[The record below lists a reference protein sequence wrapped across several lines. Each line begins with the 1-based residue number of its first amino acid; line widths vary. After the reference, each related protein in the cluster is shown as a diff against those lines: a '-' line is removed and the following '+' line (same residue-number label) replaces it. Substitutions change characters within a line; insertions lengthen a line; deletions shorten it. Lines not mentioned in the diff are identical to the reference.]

1 MGEGDVCDDD
11 FREKR
16 CSVGG
21 QMSYIRRCSLTQ
33 VPPDRLFARH
43 RKALHH
49 IADANHHSSLP
60 AGGNKS
66 LDQKQL
72 ISYPPPAQ

>member
-1 MGEGDVCDDD
+1 
-11 FREKR
+11 
-16 CSVGG
+16 
-21 QMSYIRRCSLTQ
+21 MSYIRRCNLTQ

-43 RKALHH
+43 RPKALHH
-49 IADANHHSSLP
+49 IAAANHHSSLP
-60 AGGNKS
+60 AGRNKS